1 MKGSKQIHS
10 VYSTLE
16 EFLNLECRDDNE
28 KPDMKSSGMLVYQV
42 NHKKKTNEEP
52 RVS

>member
-16 EFLNLECRDDNE
+16 EFLKLECRDDNE

-42 NHKKKTNEEP
+42 NQKKD
-52 RVS
+52 